1 MIDPAKHAVFG
12 RAVERGK
19 RFALTTHVNPDG
31 DAIGSEMGLA
41 RYLRSLGKELRIV
54 NQDRTPENLRFL
66 EGDGL
71 AVEIFDAAVHEK
83 VLADADYVV
92 LLDNSAPDR
101 LGRMEGP
108 MRANAAHVLCIDHHP
123 TRGTPWEH
131 NILDD
136 EASATA
142 ALVYLLT
149 RGQGY
154 RLDARAAE
162 ALYVG
167 LATDTGFFRFNST
180 RPEAHE
186 VAAELIRAGAD
197 PAKCF
202 QEVYER
208 NSAAYTLLLGKA
220 LSALRLSEDGAV
232 ASCRLTRAAIEGCGA
247 TAVDTSEMTTPLLA
261 IGGVRIAM
269 LFRELDGGRVKV
281 SLRSK
286 GELDVHGLAAEFG
299 GGGHRNASGIVMS
312 GALDEVADTVVAK
325 AEALVRG
332 QLPERPQL
340 LRTLR

>member
-1 MIDPAKHAVFG
+1 MIGPDEHALFARTIAG
-12 RAVERGK
+12 GK

-31 DAIGSEMGLA
+31 DALGSEIGIA

-54 NQDRTPENLRFL
+54 NQDRTPDNLRFL

-71 AVEIFDAAVHEK
+71 TVEVFDPAVHEA
-83 VLADADYVV
+83 VLKDADHVL

-101 LGRMEGP
+101 LGRMEGAV
-108 MRANAAHVLCIDHHP
+108 RAAADRVLCIDHHP
-123 TRGTPWEH
+123 TRGTPWAF
-131 NILDD
+131 NILDE

-142 ALVYLLT
+142 AIVHDLV

-154 RLDARAAE
+154 ALDRRAAE

-186 VAAELIRAGAD
+186 VAAQLIRAGAD
-197 PAKCF
+197 PARCF

-208 NSAAYTLLLGKA
+208 NSPAYTLLLGRA
-220 LSALRLSEDGAV
+220 LTGLSLTAGGAV
-232 ASCRLTRAAIEGCGA
+232 ASCRITKSDIEACSAAG
-247 TAVDTSEMTTPLLA
+247 VDTSEMTTPLLA
-261 IGGVRIAM
+261 IGGVRIAV
-269 LFRELDGGRVKV
+269 LFREMDGGRVKV

-312 GALDEVADTVVAK
+312 GKLDEVADTVTAR
-325 AEALVRG
+325 AEALA
-332 QLPERPQL
+332 Q
-340 LRTLR
+340 RT